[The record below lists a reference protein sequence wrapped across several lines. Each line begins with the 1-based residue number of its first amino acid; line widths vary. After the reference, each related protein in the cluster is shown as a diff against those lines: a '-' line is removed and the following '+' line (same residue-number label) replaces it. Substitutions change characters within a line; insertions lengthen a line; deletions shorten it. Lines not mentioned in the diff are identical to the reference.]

1 MLTKIHQNS
10 RKIHEIRENFVGNP
24 KVNFILKCFAN
35 LRKENS
41 TDKTIRPT
49 AKVKIKVW
57 WYTLLVYLVAY
68 IPKTQ
73 KLLNFLGQ
81 LTLP

>member
-24 KVNFILKCFAN
+24 KVNFIFKCFAN

-41 TDKTIRPT
+41 TYKTTRTT
-49 AKVKIKVW
+49 AKVKIKAW
-57 WYTLLVYLVAY
+57 
-68 IPKTQ
+68 
-73 KLLNFLGQ
+73 
-81 LTLP
+81 